1 MGMLGE
7 WRAARE
13 RKRRSASYLDAL
25 LHAPDPADTTWLAG
39 LAGSADVA
47 RRELAFA
54 RRAIG
59 LIVAERDALDDRTA
73 SDVAHQLAAVLDRE
87 VRETPEIGREW
98 AERWRSYTAALAVR
112 GDAESP
118 SARLARVLL
127 TGAGVANPRTDDL
140 IRATTLVVATRTR
153 ANEVLRSVFGVA
165 SLPEDVR
172 PSAMRV

>member
-13 RKRRSASYLDAL
+13 RRRRSASYLDAL
-25 LHAPDPADTTWLAG
+25 LHAPDAPDVTWLEG
-39 LAGSADVA
+39 LCGSGDIA
-47 RRELAFA
+47 RRELALA

-87 VRETPEIGREW
+87 VRETPAMGREW

-112 GDAESP
+112 GEAESP

-127 TGAGVANPRTDDL
+127 AGAGVLEPRTDDL
-140 IRATTLVVATRTR
+140 VRATAFVVATRAR
-153 ANEVLRSVFGVA
+153 ANEALRSVFGVA

-172 PSAMRV
+172 PSALRV